1 MAERLITPEDF
12 AIGAPPRIM
21 GTEAEDHVN
30 LRNHS
35 NVRITRIEKKGEDTR
50 AILSMMDPANFK
62 KAGFTA
68 YQPYAHEAW
77 LSNGQRIYPD
87 MSLFESCTAE
97 QLGPKRA
104 LAGTLA
110 AIKVVQ
116 KLARESEMDVMIFRR
131 SATVE
136 GKTINKAG
144 FHMNH
149 ITSEKAASKIKDNAV
164 MKIHSATRFY
174 TWAGMV
180 TPEGYVL
187 SQKAYALKDSK
198 FKDKTDED
206 NGFARI
212 EDYTGDDSSP
222 WGTFMAMA
230 TTSVLMRVLEH
241 PKEIDLNK
249 RLTKLALSATS
260 NAEEIVSIDT
270 TFKEKLR
277 LSDGRKMTAIQIQT
291 ELADIAAE
299 FAKRFQLPEDEQFAV
314 AEWQKVCGDLDNTA
328 KTGDIKPLATRI
340 GWASKKLW
348 LERKNIGPLLADNPE
363 AVLHDMSWDSYYP
376 KEGGR
381 LLYPRKTGLT
391 IVSDAQVDALVSNPP
406 HETRANARGAYVEN
420 PAVSIKGISWGELLI
435 KPHKVINLGKKKKVS
450 TVYLHPY
457 QTSIHDE

>member
-12 AIGAPPRIM
+12 ATGAPPRIM

-30 LRNHS
+30 LRDHRKNAT
-35 NVRITRIEKKGEDTR
+35 TRSEIKDEDTR
-50 AILSMMDPANFK
+50 AIMSMMSPRNFK
-62 KAGFTA
+62 KAGITV
-68 YQPYAHEAW
+68 YQPYAADSW

-97 QLGPKRA
+97 QLGPKKT
-104 LAGTLA
+104 LSGTLA

-116 KLARESEMDVMIFRR
+116 TLARVSELDVRIFRR

-136 GKTINKAG
+136 GQSVNKTG

-149 ITSEKAASKIKDNAV
+149 ITSEKAAFRIKDNSVLKTHA
-164 MKIHSATRFY
+164 ATRLY

-180 TPEGYVL
+180 APEGYVL
-187 SQKAYALKDSK
+187 SQKAYALKESR

-230 TTSVLMRVLEH
+230 TTSVLMRVFEH
-241 PKEIDLNK
+241 PQEIDLNK
-249 RLTKLALSATS
+249 KLTKLMLSGSS
-260 NAEEIVSIDT
+260 NAEEIVSTDM
-270 TFKEKLR
+270 TFNEKLR
-277 LSDGRKMTAIQIQT
+277 LSDGREMTAIQIQT

-299 FAKRFQLPEDEQFAV
+299 FGKRFQLPDDEQYAV
-314 AEWQKVCGDLDNTA
+314 AEWQRVCSDLEETA
-328 KTGDIKPLATRI
+328 KTGDIRPLATRI

-348 LERKNIGPLLADNPE
+348 LERKNSGPLQANNDE
-363 AVLHDMSWDSYYP
+363 AVMLDMSWDSYCP

-381 LLYPRKTGLT
+381 LLYPKKTGLT
-391 IVSDAQVDALVSNPP
+391 IVSDAQVAALVHNPP
-406 HETRANARGAYVEN
+406 DDTRAKVRGGYVEN
-420 PAVSIKGISWGELLI
+420 PAISIKSISWGDITI
-435 KPHKVINLGKKKKVS
+435 KSHKVMSGGQKNEIRTES
-450 TVYLHPY
+450 LHPY
-457 QTSIHDE
+457 QTSE